1 MTVRLIMF
9 NRNDR
14 QTFSGLG
21 RSFLFTIRYG
31 PCNLKRDKNRSADNG
46 EQLKHFAQ
54 RHSTSPLSHH
64 ASGDSKKFT
73 SPAQGRKGVTTYI
86 ADSTLLH
93 RQHL

>member
-1 MTVRLIMF
+1 MTAAC
-9 NRNDR
+9 
-14 QTFSGLG
+14 QGLG
-21 RSFLFTIRYG
+21 GHFFLLLKMVQVI
-31 PCNLKRDKNRSADNG
+31 LKRDVDRSADNG

>member
-1 MTVRLIMF
+1 
-9 NRNDR
+9 
-14 QTFSGLG
+14 LG
-21 RSFLFTIRYG
+21 AWRSFLFAVKNG
-31 PCNLKRDKNRSADNG
+31 PADLKRDVDRSAKKR
-46 EQLKHFAQ
+46 EQQYDLFK
-54 RHSTSPLSHH
+54 RHGTSPLSHH